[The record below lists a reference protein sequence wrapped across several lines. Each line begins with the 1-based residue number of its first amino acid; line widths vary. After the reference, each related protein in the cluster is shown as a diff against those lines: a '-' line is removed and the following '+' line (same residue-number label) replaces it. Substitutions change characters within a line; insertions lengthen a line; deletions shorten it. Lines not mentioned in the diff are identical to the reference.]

1 MVQQDFEAATALSS
15 GTDRAAALAAWE
27 ALEKRVADRP
37 RNLGLVLVRKSVV
50 LDAMNRSDESV
61 AAARR
66 GLALLPATDA
76 SLRDDRYSAYT
87 NLAHVAHR
95 TLDYASAASFYAQAE
110 TQAKNP
116 TDKLAALLGQ
126 IRTATFT
133 DPAAAAAAAAR
144 ADAQLAQ
151 VKPDKEVLASFASAK
166 AVLALNA
173 TTCRPRRRR
182 RWMR

>member
-1 MVQQDFEAATALSS
+1 
-15 GTDRAAALAAWE
+15 
-27 ALEKRVADRP
+27 
-37 RNLGLVLVRKSVV
+37 
-50 LDAMNRSDESV
+50 MNRSDESV

-110 TQAKNP
+110 TQATNP

-144 ADAQLAQ
+144 ADALLAQ

-166 AVLALNA
+166 AVLALNRHD
-173 TTCRPRRRR
+173 CRPRRRR